1 MVPRRALMTQVTR
14 FMSVAGRVSIALFA
28 ALATTLL
35 AVAPIAS
42 AQSPEAVVPVPAE
55 KLTLGI
61 YRLDQDPYSV
71 TVQMIPSVP
80 AAGTVHFVVTP
91 ELISDGSA
99 VTNAIVLVV
108 VDDEEG
114 VPTYQSL
121 ALNSPDQ
128 PTQYK
133 ANILVKRAG
142 EWTVRV
148 NLRIDGRELE
158 ISVPLAVIER
168 ASTDGTLAGTVAFL
182 VVLAALAGG
191 GAYIALSIRRRRR
204 ADPAGPI
211 GDSTGPDNGNG

>member
-1 MVPRRALMTQVTR
+1 MV
-14 FMSVAGRVSIALFA
+14 ALFA
-28 ALATTLL
+28 ALVTALL
-35 AVAPIAS
+35 AVAPMAS
-42 AQSPEAVVPVPAE
+42 AQSPEAVAPVPADE
-55 KLTLGI
+55 LTLGI

-71 TVQMIPSVP
+71 TVQMIPAVP

-99 VTNAIVLVV
+99 VTNAIVLVII
-108 VDDEEG
+108 DDEEG

-133 ANILVKRAG
+133 ANILLMRAG

-148 NLRIDGRELE
+148 NLRIDDREME

-168 ASTDGTLAGTVAFL
+168 ASTGGALVGTAVFL
-182 VVLAALAGG
+182 VVLAALVGG

-204 ADPAGPI
+204 ADPAGPT
-211 GDSTGPDNGNG
+211 GNSTGPDNGTG

>member
-1 MVPRRALMTQVTR
+1 MVALSTALVT
-14 FMSVAGRVSIALFA
+14 A
-28 ALATTLL
+28 LL

-42 AQSPEAVVPVPAE
+42 AQSPEAVAPEPRQGVPADE
-55 KLTLGI
+55 LTLGI

-71 TVQMIPSVP
+71 TVQMIPAVP

-91 ELISDGSA
+91 EFISDGSA
-99 VTNAIVLVV
+99 VTNAIVLIV

-133 ANILVKRAG
+133 ANILVMRAG

-158 ISVPLAVIER
+158 ISVPLAVIDR
-168 ASTDGTLAGTVAFL
+168 ASTGGALAGTVAFL

-204 ADPAGPI
+204 ADPARPS
-211 GDSTGPDNGNG
+211 GDSTGPDNGTG